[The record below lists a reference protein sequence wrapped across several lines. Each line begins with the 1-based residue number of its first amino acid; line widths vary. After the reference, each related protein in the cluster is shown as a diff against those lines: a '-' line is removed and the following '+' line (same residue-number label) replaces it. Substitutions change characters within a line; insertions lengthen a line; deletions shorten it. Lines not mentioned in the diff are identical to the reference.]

1 MISKNE
7 TRAVNVTGPE
17 SESAQ
22 CCRITKWEVSRTWW
36 STGSQ
41 VTELALHLRA
51 LGYITGGFKNGSF
64 CFKKITVVGRVARL
78 EPRESDSTR
87 ASEGVN

>member
-1 MISKNE
+1 MGGLKDLL
-7 TRAVNVTGPE
+7 R
-17 SESAQ
+17 
-22 CCRITKWEVSRTWW
+22 W

-78 EPRESDSTR
+78 EPREYDSTR